1 MIRTHPIIFI
11 TLKTSLK
18 NTKPNIALD
27 TASNVLNKL
36 AIEQFNQ

>member
-1 MIRTHPIIFI
+1 MIRTQPIIFI
-11 TLKTSLK
+11 TLKASLK

-27 TASNVLNKL
+27 TASNVLNML